1 MGSMQRAKAWVKGSD
16 AVAAKLLR
24 RLALSFFSL
33 CNRIEYGLTV
43 ALFHLFRLFP
53 LQDKVVAS
61 NFSGKRYGDNTKAV
75 YEYLRSKGEGIRLV
89 WVVKKPCRYPLPRGI
104 EGICRDNVFS
114 FAYHYATA
122 KVWID
127 THVLPASVRKRK
139 GQMFIETWHGGL
151 GIKRIFNQRND
162 SSEIV
167 GELADVRHMDRLADL
182 FISNSDHLSRVYR
195 EALGY
200 EGPIW
205 KCGYPK
211 NDRLL
216 GDPTDARERVRRELG
231 LPRDARILVYAPT
244 FRGPETTGDPCDV
257 AAAEVLRALIDRF
270 GGQWYFL
277 IRLHPIAKRDGLG
290 AFPWGDTVRDVTDY
304 PDFQELVLGCDAF
317 LSDYSSGIF
326 DAALLQK
333 PCFVYAKDFE
343 DYKNR
348 NGVYYE
354 LEELP
359 FPCAFTNEGLAE
371 NIRRYDRE
379 QFLQKWSAFA
389 ERTGL
394 HETGRASE
402 EVGEL
407 IVRFIHEGPRALED
421 IKHACEW

>member
-1 MGSMQRAKAWVKGSD
+1 MGLMQNIKNWIKYSDSILAKFLYESI
-16 AVAAKLLR
+16 KL
-24 RLALSFFSL
+24 FFRSL
-33 CNRIEYGLTV
+33 TWIE
-43 ALFHLFRLFP
+43 FHLKVLLFYVFWIFP
-53 LQDKVVAS
+53 LQDKVVGS
-61 NFSGKRYGDNTKAV
+61 NFSGKRYGDNTKAI
-75 YEYLRSKGEGIRLV
+75 YEYLRSKDDGIQLV
-89 WVVKKPCRYPLPRGI
+89 WVVRRPYQYPLPPEIKRI
-104 EGICRDNVFS
+104 DRDNVFS
-114 FAYHYATA
+114 FAYQYATA

-127 THVLPASVRKRK
+127 THVLPASIRKRK
-139 GQMFIETWHGGL
+139 GQLFIETWHGGL

-244 FRGPETTGDPCDV
+244 FRGPETTGDPYDV
-257 AAAEVLRALIDRF
+257 AAAEVLRALRDRF